1 MAARSDGR
9 GPGQG
14 RHLLRV
20 RLAALGQRVSR
31 KHPSHGAPQGSL
43 RRAEA
48 PDLLR
53 DRASTL
59 RPVSNGMKAARVLI
73 FAPADQTGE
82 THRKLEAEGCELRLG
97 KASWDTPQGNSQ
109 PEMVLMAQEGD
120 ALMGTSIRNTPISRT
135 VMEAGKN
142 LRIVAKYTIGTD
154 DVDVEAATELGILV
168 THGPT
173 ESNWGGVAE
182 GTITA
187 MLTML
192 KKVRERD
199 RHLKQRG
206 EWRDPGLQGTYF
218 GSRADG
224 YAGITLGLIG
234 LGRIGSRIATLM
246 RPWEAR
252 ILTYDPYV
260 PHTKF
265 AEHGVQRVDLDTLL
279 RESDVVSL
287 HVVLTRETRHMIGAA
302 QLALM
307 KPTAILINTSRGPC
321 VQEPALVEALF
332 RNQIAGAALDVFEEE
347 PLSQDSQLRNLGDK
361 VLLSPHMVSSNVGS
375 GLGPGIRWATESVLR
390 AMRGKVPDNV
400 YNKEVIPRWE
410 RRFGGTSVWASGSR

>member
-1 MAARSDGR
+1 
-9 GPGQG
+9 
-14 RHLLRV
+14 
-20 RLAALGQRVSR
+20 
-31 KHPSHGAPQGSL
+31 
-43 RRAEA
+43 
-48 PDLLR
+48 
-53 DRASTL
+53 
-59 RPVSNGMKAARVLI
+59 MKAARVLI

-97 KASWDTPQGNSQ
+97 KASWDTPQGNSE
-109 PEMVLMAQEGD
+109 PEMVLMAQECD

-135 VMEAGKN
+135 VMEASKS

-192 KKVRERD
+192 KKAPQRD
-199 RHLKQRG
+199 RHMKERG
-206 EWRDPGLQGTYF
+206 GWRLQELQGIYL
-218 GSRADG
+218 GARADG
-224 YAGITLGLIG
+224 YRGITLGLIG

-246 RPWEAR
+246 RPWKMR
-252 ILTYDPYV
+252 ILATDPYV
-260 PHTKF
+260 PESKF
-265 AEHGVQRVDLDTLL
+265 TEHGVARVDLPTLL

-287 HVVLTRETRHMIGAA
+287 HVVLTRETRHMIGVE

-307 KPTAILINTSRGPC
+307 KRKAILINTSRGPC
-321 VQEPALVEALF
+321 VQEPALIEALLKG
-332 RNQIAGAALDVFEEE
+332 QIGGAALDVFEEE
-347 PLSQDSQLRNLGDK
+347 PLALDSQLRNLGDK

-375 GLGPGIRWATESVLR
+375 GLGPGIQWAIESVLR
-390 AMRGKVPDNV
+390 ALRGEVPDNV

-410 RRFGGTSVWASGSR
+410 RRFGGKSVW